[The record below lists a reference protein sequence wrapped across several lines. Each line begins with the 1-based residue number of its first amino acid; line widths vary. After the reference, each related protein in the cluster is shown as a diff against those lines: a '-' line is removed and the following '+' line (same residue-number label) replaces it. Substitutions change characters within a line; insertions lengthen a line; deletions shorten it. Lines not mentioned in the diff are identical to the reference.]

1 MKAKELSIS
10 EVWNHIADKI
20 MGAVAH
26 SQMWA
31 ALSDIEGYRMSA
43 LHEMEKREM
52 LADCGPLLKLSGS
65 AHRTVMVME
74 LCSLYE
80 SPGKA
85 DCVTLALYRSLV
97 GQVTQVSAELDE
109 RIRQA
114 SETARRLYVLR
125 THYIA
130 HGLAI
135 TARENIWKQV
145 GLSLN
150 QILNVVKE
158 TKSIFIELSNI
169 EGRRGFDLETDR
181 DVSVRISRTSDTLL
195 QSINSH
201 RSFK

>member
-10 EVWNHIADKI
+10 EVWNHIADKV
-20 MGAVAH
+20 MGAVGH
-26 SQMWA
+26 SEMWA

-43 LHEMEKREM
+43 LQELDKREK
-52 LADCGPLLKLSGS
+52 LADCGPLLLFSGS
-65 AHRTVMVME
+65 AHRTAMVME

-80 SPGKA
+80 NPGKA

-97 GQVTQVSAELDE
+97 GQVTRVPPELDE
-109 RIRQA
+109 RLHQAHTIARQ
-114 SETARRLYVLR
+114 LYVLR

-135 TARENIWKQV
+135 TARENIWARV

-150 QILNVVKE
+150 QVLEVVKE

-169 EGRRGFDLETDR
+169 EGRQGFDFDTDR
-181 DVSVRISRTSDTLL
+181 DVSVRISRTNDTLL
-195 QSINSH
+195 QAINPH
-201 RSFK
+201 QSFK